1 MNGELAALAKGR
13 SGGAL
18 RVRLALLLLSPV

>member
-18 RVRLALLLLSPV
+18 SVRLALLLLSPV